1 MDSVCKEVSKD
12 NASVAKESI
21 LVSDSVND
29 EAPPDIEKAYNKIR
43 GDSMKISDPENVSK
57 KSYASVVSIIREDQ
71 QLNLISSYYNL
82 DHIASG
88 VIC

>member
-21 LVSDSVND
+21 LVPDSVN
-29 EAPPDIEKAYNKIR
+29 EEVLHIEKTYNKVG

-57 KSYASVVSIIREDQ
+57 KSYASVVSIVREDPP
-71 QLNLISSYYNL
+71 LNLISSYYNL